1 MQPAGQRVQS
11 LKTGRFQGRMGSA
24 VRIVA
29 GERNVHSG
37 FGKREKQRDREGT
50 LPARFYPF
58 PREVSLVK
66 RVIFLKTEPAR
77 ILRDSSGQVLIRE
90 LELSSV

>member
-1 MQPAGQRVQS
+1 
-11 LKTGRFQGRMGSA
+11 MGSV
-24 VRIVA
+24 VRIET

-37 FGKREKQRDREGT
+37 FGKRETGRQRG
-50 LPARFYPF
+50 PSPCPF
-58 PREVSLVK
+58 LSFPPESFPNEKK

-90 LELSSV
+90 LELSSL